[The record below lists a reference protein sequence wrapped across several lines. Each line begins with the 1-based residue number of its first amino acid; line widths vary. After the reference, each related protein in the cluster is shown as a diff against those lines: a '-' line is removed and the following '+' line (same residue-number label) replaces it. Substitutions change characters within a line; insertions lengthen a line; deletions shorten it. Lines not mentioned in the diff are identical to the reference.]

1 MASPSLGGRE
11 GVRLLLMRALV
22 VEDDPGIANGLAASL
37 RQAGYAVDLCHDQAS
52 AWRALQ
58 VEPFDV
64 MLLDLGLPDVDGL
77 DLLAR
82 LRQPST
88 GARSGRTLPH
98 PDMPVLIMT
107 ARDGVSDRISGLDS
121 GADDYIVKPFDAN
134 ELLARLRAML
144 RRASGRSNPVI
155 EHGDLVLDPAAH
167 TVQRAGEPVALGGK
181 EFALLLTLLQAR
193 PQVLSKSR
201 LESALYGFGEALESN
216 AIEVHVHH
224 LRRKLGES
232 LIKTVRGVGYFIPR
246 DDQASQGSPERA
258 R

>member
-1 MASPSLGGRE
+1 
-11 GVRLLLMRALV
+11 MRALV
-22 VEDDPGIANGLAASL
+22 VEDDAGIASGLKDSL
-37 RQAGYAVDLCHDQAS
+37 RQAGYAVDVCKNLDS
-52 AWRALQ
+52 AWAALA

-64 MLLDLGLPDVDGL
+64 MLLDLGLPDGDGL

-82 LRQPST
+82 LRRL
-88 GARSGRTLPH
+88 GERNRSHDELPH
-98 PDMPVLIMT
+98 SDMPVLIMT

-144 RRASGRSNPVI
+144 RRASGRSKPLI
-155 EHGDLVLDPAAH
+155 EHGDLVLDPAAR
-167 TVQRAGEPVALGGK
+167 TVERGGQLVALGGR

-193 PQVLSKSR
+193 PQVLSKAR
-201 LESALYGFGEALESN
+201 LESALYGFGESLDSN

-232 LIKTVRGVGYFIPR
+232 LIKTVRGVGYFVPR
-246 DDQASQGSPERA
+246 DPESGPGTDSTGRS
-258 R
+258 

>member
-1 MASPSLGGRE
+1 
-11 GVRLLLMRALV
+11 MRILV
-22 VEDDPGIANGLAASL
+22 VEDDAGIAGGLAASL
-37 RQAGYAVDLCHDQAS
+37 QQAGYAVDLCGTLS
-52 AWRALQ
+52 AAWMALS
-58 VEPFDV
+58 VEPFDAV
-64 MLLDLGLPDVDGL
+64 LLDLGLPDGDGL

-82 LRQPST
+82 VR
-88 GARSGRTLPH
+88 GRLPQGSLALPH
-98 PDMPVLIMT
+98 PDLPVLIMT
-107 ARDGVSDRISGLDS
+107 ARDGVDDCITGLDG

-144 RRASGRSNPVI
+144 RRAAGRGRPVI
-155 EHGDLVLDPAAH
+155 EHGDLVVDPATH
-167 TVQRAGEPVALGGK
+167 SVEKGGRSVSLGGR

-193 PQVLSKSR
+193 PQVMSKAR

-224 LRRKLGES
+224 LRRKLGDS

-246 DDQASQGSPERA
+246 DDAPPPASAEHA

>member
-1 MASPSLGGRE
+1 
-11 GVRLLLMRALV
+11 MRALV
-22 VEDDPGIANGLAASL
+22 VEDDPGIASGLSDSL
-37 RQAGYAVDLCHDQAS
+37 RQAGYAVDVCPTLDA
-52 AWRALQ
+52 AWAALA

-64 MLLDLGLPDVDGL
+64 LLLDLGLPDGDGL

-82 LRQPST
+82 S
-88 GARSGRTLPH
+88 
-98 PDMPVLIMT
+98 DMPVLIMT

-144 RRASGRSNPVI
+144 RRAGGRSNPVI
-155 EHGDLVLDPAAH
+155 EHGDLVLDPATR
-167 TVQRAGEPVALGGK
+167 TVERAGLPVALGGR

-193 PQVLSKSR
+193 PQVLSKAR
-201 LESALYGFGEALESN
+201 LESALYGFGEALDSN

-232 LIKTVRGVGYFIPR
+232 LIKTVRGVGYFVPR
-246 DDQASQGSPERA
+246 EVVPAAELKRSDPE
-258 R
+258 

>member
-1 MASPSLGGRE
+1 
-11 GVRLLLMRALV
+11 MRALV
-22 VEDDPGIANGLAASL
+22 VEDDPGIASGLAASL
-37 RQAGYAVDLCHDQAS
+37 RQAGYAVDVCAS
-52 AWRALQ
+52 LQTGWAALS

-64 MLLDLGLPDVDGL
+64 MLLDLGLPDGDGL

-82 LRQPST
+82 LRRQTEQP
-88 GARSGRTLPH
+88 AGREQLPH
-98 PDMPVLIMT
+98 ANMPVLIMT
-107 ARDGVSDRISGLDS
+107 ARDGVSDRIGGLDS

-144 RRASGRSNPVI
+144 RRAGGRSKPVI

-167 TVQRAGEPVALGGK
+167 TVFRAGAPVALGAK

-193 PQVLSKSR
+193 PQVLSKAR
-201 LESALYGFGEALESN
+201 LESALYGFDEALDSN

-246 DDQASQGSPERA
+246 EADHTAPQPGALP
-258 R
+258 

>member
-1 MASPSLGGRE
+1 
-11 GVRLLLMRALV
+11 MRALV
-22 VEDDPGIANGLAASL
+22 VEDDPGIASGLSDSL
-37 RQAGYAVDLCHDQAS
+37 RRAGYAVDVCGSLDR
-52 AWRALQ
+52 AWAALS

-64 MLLDLGLPDVDGL
+64 MLLDLGLPDGEGL

-82 LRQPST
+82 VRST
-88 GARSGRTLPH
+88 ASRAGQWPN

-107 ARDGVSDRISGLDS
+107 ARDGVSDRVSGLDS

-144 RRASGRSNPVI
+144 RRASGRSRPVI
-155 EHGDLVLDPAAH
+155 EHGELVIDPAAH
-167 TVQRAGEPVALGGK
+167 TVERAGQSVVLGGK
-181 EFALLLTLLQAR
+181 EFALLLALLQAR

-201 LESALYGFGEALESN
+201 LESALYGFDESVDSN

-246 DDQASQGSPERA
+246 EADAPPPEKPST
-258 R
+258 

>member
-1 MASPSLGGRE
+1 
-11 GVRLLLMRALV
+11 MRALV
-22 VEDDPGIANGLAASL
+22 VEDDAGIASGLSVSL
-37 RQAGYAVDLCHDQAS
+37 RQAGYAVDVCTTLDA
-52 AWRALQ
+52 AWAALS

-64 MLLDLGLPDVDGL
+64 MLLDLGLPDGDGL
-77 DLLAR
+77 DLLTR
-82 LRQPST
+82 LRRLSERGPSA
-88 GARSGRTLPH
+88 GPLPH
-98 PDMPVLIMT
+98 SDMPVLIMT

-155 EHGDLVLDPAAH
+155 EHGALVLDPA
-167 TVQRAGEPVALGGK
+167 TRSVELAGLPVALGGR

-193 PQVLSKSR
+193 PQVLSKAR
-201 LESALYGFGEALESN
+201 LESALYGFGESLESN

-246 DDQASQGSPERA
+246 ETGAPGAPPASLSA
-258 R
+258 